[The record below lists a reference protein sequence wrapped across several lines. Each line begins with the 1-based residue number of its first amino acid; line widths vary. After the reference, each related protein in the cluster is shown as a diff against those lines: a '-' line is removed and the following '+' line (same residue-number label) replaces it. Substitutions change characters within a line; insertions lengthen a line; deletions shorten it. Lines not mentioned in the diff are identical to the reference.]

1 MAMEW
6 LVPKENEFYKFFEEQ
21 AKLVVTASKKL
32 SEILE
37 NYSSKKTERYADE
50 MKDIEHKADE
60 VAAKIYIKTSTSFM
74 TPIDTERIIGLN
86 EELDNVVD
94 MIEKF
99 VSMCNVYGLTGID
112 DYILK
117 FGNLLKETSIIV
129 QKNVSYLRHAEKNKN
144 HIKELNEEI
153 REKERE
159 GDEIYKE
166 AMKELFKS
174 NDAIHIIK
182 MRDVYNTLED
192 AMDACRKVA
201 DEISNII
208 IKLA

>member
-1 MAMEW
+1 MVFEW
-6 LVPKENEFYKFFEEQ
+6 LVPKDKEFYGFFEEQ
-21 AKLVVTASKKL
+21 AKLVVTASEKL

-37 NYSSKKTERYADE
+37 NYSKEKTEIYAGE

-60 VAAKIYIKTSTSFM
+60 IAAKIYIKTATSFM

-86 EELDNVVD
+86 NELDNIVD

-99 VSMCNVYGLTGID
+99 ISMCNVYELTGID
-112 DYILK
+112 SYTLK
-117 FGNLLKETSIIV
+117 LGNLLKDTSIIIR
-129 QKNVSYLRHAEKNKN
+129 KNVSYLRDAEKNKEN
-144 HIKELNEEI
+144 IKKLNEEI

-159 GDEIYKE
+159 GDEIYKA

-174 NDAIHIIK
+174 KDAIHIIK
-182 MRDVYNTLED
+182 MRDVYDTLED
-192 AMDACRKVA
+192 AMDACRSVA

-208 IKLA
+208 TKLA